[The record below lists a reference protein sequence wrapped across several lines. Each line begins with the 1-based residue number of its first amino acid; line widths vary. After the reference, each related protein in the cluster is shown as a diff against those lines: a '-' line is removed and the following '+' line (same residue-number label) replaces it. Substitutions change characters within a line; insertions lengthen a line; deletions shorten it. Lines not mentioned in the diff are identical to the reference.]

1 MPNAMSFL
9 IRARRWAVRDITDA
23 IERQTAGIELRGLED
38 QVIALQYRG
47 KEVKFF
53 IPDGDHD
60 RIQKRIL
67 LTRTFYEE
75 PILSFLNENMGLKGR
90 RVVDVGANM
99 GNHTVFFGVVSEVT
113 SCLSFEPA
121 PRAFSTL
128 SKNIE
133 INGLSNVAR
142 ASSAA
147 LSDAASTLTIGEYYA
162 DNQGMTS
169 FVEDE
174 NGSTHSTTL
183 DDVVGDVGIDFLKID
198 VEGMAIKVLKGAR
211 GCLQTHKPNVLVEL
225 IKGEFEEADTLLR
238 SHGYRIRK
246 SFSGGNHLYEATVGT
261 A

>member
-1 MPNAMSFL
+1 MLNAMSFL
-9 IRARRWAVRDITDA
+9 IRARRWAMRDVTDA
-23 IERQTAGIELRGLED
+23 IERQTAGIELRGLAD
-38 QVIALQYRG
+38 QIVTLQYRG

-60 RIQKRIL
+60 RIQMRIL

-75 PILSFLNENMGLKGR
+75 PILSFLNEGMGLKGR

-99 GNHTVFFGVVSEVT
+99 GNHTVFFGVVSEVN

-128 SKNIE
+128 SKNIK
-133 INGLSNVAR
+133 INELSNVAR
-142 ASSAA
+142 ASSTA
-147 LSDAASTLTIGEYYA
+147 LSDTSSKLTISEYYA

-174 NGSTHSTTL
+174 NGGTHSTTL
-183 DDVVGDVGIDFLKID
+183 DDVVGEVGIDFLKVD
-198 VEGMAIKVLKGAR
+198 VEGMAMKVLKGAR
-211 GCLQTHKPNVLVEL
+211 GCLQMHKPNVLVEL

-238 SHGYRIRK
+238 GHGYRIKK
-246 SFSGGNHLYEATVGT
+246 SFTGGNHLYEVTGGA